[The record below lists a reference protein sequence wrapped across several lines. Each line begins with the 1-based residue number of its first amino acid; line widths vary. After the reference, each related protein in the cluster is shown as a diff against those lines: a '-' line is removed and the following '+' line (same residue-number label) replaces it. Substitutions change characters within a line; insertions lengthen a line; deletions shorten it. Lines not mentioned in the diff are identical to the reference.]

1 MSRETVLA
9 RGRTAAERGMLD
21 QCTIERVTGQ
31 TTNPTNGV
39 VIDQKTTIYT
49 GKCRVQAWSP
59 LGGAAS
65 PRTVGAQYLRLLRL
79 ELQLPVAGTE
89 GLQDGDVVTMTYA
102 AHDPDLNGRIF
113 AVRDLPF
120 KSDDTSRR
128 IGVSEVI

>member
-9 RGRTAAERGMLD
+9 RGRVAAERGMLD
-21 QCTIERVTGQ
+21 TCTIERVTGQ

-39 VIDQKTTIYT
+39 VVEQKTQIYA
-49 GKCRVQAWSP
+49 GKCWVQSWSP

-65 PRTVGAQYLRLLRL
+65 PRTVGGQYLRLLRL

-89 GLQDGDVVTMTYA
+89 GLQDGDIVTMTFA
-102 AHDPDLNGRIF
+102 AHDPDLLGRSF
-113 AVRDLPF
+113 TVRDLQF

>member
-9 RGRTAAERGMLD
+9 RGRAAAEKGMLD

-31 TTNPTNGV
+31 TTNPTNAV
-39 VIDQKTTIYT
+39 VVDQKTTLYI
-49 GKCRVQAWSP
+49 GKCRVQSWSP

-79 ELQLPVAGTE
+79 ELQLPVSGTE
-89 GLQDGDVVTMTYA
+89 GLQDGDVVTITFA
-102 AHDPDLNGRIF
+102 AHDQDLAGRSF
-113 AVRDLPF
+113 AVRDLQF